1 MHTSPNELRGMAIL
15 LSFPPD
21 RGEVASLVHEWGRA
35 LKSAYVDGA
44 IILTV
49 EVDKPLA
56 ETLREFVKRNG

>member
-1 MHTSPNELRGMAIL
+1 MAIL